1 MTKASQKKLRLIS
14 IIFTLIWVSF
24 WMVFA
29 ILSGAEDGGLLS
41 NLPNALPW
49 LVLAV
54 ALAISWKRPAVGGVV
69 FFLYGLFTTFF
80 FNTWPDCL
88 SFLII
93 SAPAFI
99 SAFLFLLVARM
110 SEVS

>member
-1 MTKASQKKLRLIS
+1 MTKASQNKLRLIS
-14 IIFTLIWVSF
+14 IIFSLIWAAF

-29 ILSGAEDGGLLS
+29 ILSGAEEGNLLS

-49 LVLAV
+49 LIPAV
-54 ALAISWKRPAVGGVV
+54 ALAISWKKPAIGGII
-69 FFLYGLFTTFF
+69 FFLYGFFTAFF
-80 FNTWPDCL
+80 FDTWQDCL

-110 SEVS
+110 AESH